1 MLTKIAGRVRG
12 LFAGN
17 YPENREDEQFH
28 LNSRGDQIVAQGLP
42 ERTEIVRLGDS
53 WQVMTS
59 SAQAPLTAVPTTTGA
74 LNLWNGEQANGKC
87 YVIDRVQVSE
97 IVVDATQSNM
107 TAVFAQLV
115 RPPVATPTDAALTI
129 RSLSGRN
136 TYGGRARTTVAAA
149 VTNDGWFP
157 IGTSAPVAAAA
168 AGSAWKVTDI
178 PINGLYVV
186 PPGAQFCVAAA
197 KAAATAGQCH
207 FSIVWH
213 EVQMIWKS

>member
-1 MLTKIAGRVRG
+1 MLIKIAGRVRG

-17 YPENREDEQFH
+17 YPENREDEQIH
-28 LNSRGDQIVAQGLP
+28 LNSRGDMLVSQSMP
-42 ERTEIVRLGDS
+42 ERTEIVRMGDS

-74 LNLWNGEQANGKC
+74 LNLWNGEQSNGKS
-87 YVIDRVQVSE
+87 YVIDRVQVAE
-97 IVVDATQSNM
+97 IVVDATQSNS
-107 TAVFAQLV
+107 TAVFACLV
-115 RPPVATPTDAALTI
+115 RPPVTAPTDAALTI

-136 TYGGRARTTVAAA
+136 AYSGRARTTVAAA

-157 IGTSAPVAAAA
+157 IGTSAPMAAAA

-178 PINGLYVV
+178 PINGLYIV

-207 FSIVWH
+207 FSIIWH
-213 EVQMIWKS
+213 EVQLIVKS

>member
-1 MLTKIAGRVRG
+1 MLIKIAGRVRG

-28 LNSRGDQIVAQGLP
+28 LNNRGDQIVAQGLP
-42 ERTEIVRLGDS
+42 ERTEIVRMGDS

-59 SAQAPLTAVPTTTGA
+59 TAIAALTAVPTTTGG
-74 LNLWNGEQANGKC
+74 LNLWNGEPAGGKS
-87 YVIDRVQVSE
+87 YIIDRVQATE

-107 TAVFAQLV
+107 TALFAMLV

-136 TYGGRARTTVAAA
+136 AYSGRARTTVNAS

-168 AGSAWKVTDI
+168 AGSGWKVTDV
-178 PINGLYVV
+178 PLNGLYVV
-186 PPGAQFCVAAA
+186 PPGGQFCVHAA
-197 KAAATAGQCH
+197 KVAATASQMH

-213 EVQMIWKS
+213 EAQLIVKS

>member
-1 MLTKIAGRVRG
+1 MLIKIAGRVRG

-28 LNSRGDQIVAQGLP
+28 LNNRGDQIVAQSMP

-53 WQVMTS
+53 WQVMTA
-59 SAQAPLTAVPTTTGA
+59 SAIAPLTAVPTTTGG
-74 LNLWNGEQANGKC
+74 LNLWNGEASNGKT
-87 YVIDRVQVSE
+87 YIIDRVQVSE

-107 TAVFAQLV
+107 TAVFACLV
-115 RPPVATPTDAALTI
+115 RPPVTTPTDAALTV
-129 RSLSGRN
+129 RSLSGRQG
-136 TYGGRARTTVAAA
+136 YSGRARTTVNAA

-157 IGTSAPVAAAA
+157 IGTSAPCAAAA

-178 PINGLYVV
+178 PLDGLYLV
-186 PPGAQFCVAAA
+186 PPGGQFCVHAA
-197 KAAATAGQCH
+197 KVAATAGQVH

-213 EVQMIWKS
+213 EAQLIVKS